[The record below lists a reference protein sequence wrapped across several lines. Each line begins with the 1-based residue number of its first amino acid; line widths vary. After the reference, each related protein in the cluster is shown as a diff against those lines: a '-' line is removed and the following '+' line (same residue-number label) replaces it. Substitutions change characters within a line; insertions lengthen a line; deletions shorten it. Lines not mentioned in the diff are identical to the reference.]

1 MGSSRLTRLEI
12 SYEYPIDFV
21 GNTAELS
28 TKSFVQMI
36 RIAIVEDNNT
46 LRSSLESMFNRTE
59 GMRCVASL
67 NNLLNVISEVGSTLP
82 DVILMDIGL
91 PNISGIEG
99 VRTVK
104 AHFPG
109 ILILMFTVF
118 DDDEKIFDAIR
129 AGASGYLLKKTPP
142 AEIVEA
148 VRDLY
153 RGGAPMTSSIAR
165 RVIQSFQAAPSTIV
179 EDYQLTVRENEILYS
194 LVDGLSYKKIADK
207 HCVSISTIRTHICNI
222 YNKLHVNSKAEAVAR
237 VLSPRK

>member
-1 MGSSRLTRLEI
+1 ML
-12 SYEYPIDFV
+12 
-21 GNTAELS
+21 
-28 TKSFVQMI
+28 K
-36 RIAIVEDNNT
+36 IAIVEDNNT

-67 NNLLNVISEVGSTLP
+67 NNLLNVVSEIGSALP

-104 AHFPG
+104 THFPA
-109 ILILMFTVF
+109 IQILMFTVF

-142 AEIVEA
+142 SEIIDAIRE
-148 VRDLY
+148 LFH
-153 RGGAPMTSSIAR
+153 GGAPMTSSIAR
-165 RVIQSFQAAPSTIV
+165 RVIQSFQATPSSII

-207 HCVSISTIRTHICNI
+207 YCVSISTIRTHICNI

-237 VLSPRK
+237 VLGPRK

>member
-1 MGSSRLTRLEI
+1 
-12 SYEYPIDFV
+12 
-21 GNTAELS
+21 
-28 TKSFVQMI
+28 
-36 RIAIVEDNNT
+36 
-46 LRSSLESMFNRTE
+46 
-59 GMRCVASL
+59 
-67 NNLLNVISEVGSTLP
+67 
-82 DVILMDIGL
+82 MDIGL

-104 AHFPG
+104 THFAN
-109 ILILMFTVF
+109 IQILMFTVF

-142 AEIVEA
+142 AEIIEA

-165 RVIQSFQAAPSTIV
+165 RVIQSFQAAPPTLV
-179 EDYQLTVRENEILYS
+179 EDYRLTVRENEILYS

-207 HCVSISTIRTHICNI
+207 YCVSISTIRTHICNI

-237 VLSPRK
+237 VLGPKR